1 MWNDESERERRRVD
15 TKGCKLKFDVTSDNF
30 SVFFT
35 GRERERTYAKR
46 RGNEINLIM
55 NYRVLMIRNLHHNE
69 SNIPLQEIVSE
80 LNHYVFNFMS
90 TK

>member
-30 SVFFT
+30 SLFFT
-35 GRERERTYAKR
+35 EREREKERVSMQNAM

-55 NYRVLMIRNLHHNE
+55 NYRVLMI
-69 SNIPLQEIVSE
+69 
-80 LNHYVFNFMS
+80 
-90 TK
+90 

>member
-30 SVFFT
+30 SLFFT
-35 GRERERTYAKR
+35 ERERERERERTYAKR

-55 NYRVLMIRNLHHNE
+55 NYRVLMI
-69 SNIPLQEIVSE
+69 
-80 LNHYVFNFMS
+80 
-90 TK
+90 

>member
-30 SVFFT
+30 SLFFT
-35 GRERERTYAKR
+35 ERERERERESMQNAM

-55 NYRVLMIRNLHHNE
+55 NYRVLMI
-69 SNIPLQEIVSE
+69 
-80 LNHYVFNFMS
+80 
-90 TK
+90 